1 MRSVDLDVESAVF
14 IRVTGNGSELG
25 DFAAG
30 LDPRGMDGIRSIRRE
45 AFLTVFDAGV
55 QFAGD
60 VLIESAAETNVE
72 ALTTVANCQD
82 WFSGGEGVLEDCEIG
97 FFPVRVGIVRLCV
110 ARSVV
115 ERRVHVG
122 RAPGKNEGVQIL
134 DFGDKLFRWELQGYG
149 NVRASG
155 FLDGVKIIL
164 ELARYPIGLFVG
176 GAPGDAHTGAGGG
189 A

>member
-72 ALTTVANCQD
+72 ALTTVANCQSLNVCLGGTNVEALTTVANCQD
-82 WFSGGEGVLEDCEIG
+82 WFSE
-97 FFPVRVGIVRLCV
+97 P
-110 ARSVV
+110 
-115 ERRVHVG
+115 
-122 RAPGKNEGVQIL
+122 Q
-134 DFGDKLFRWELQGYG
+134 
-149 NVRASG
+149 
-155 FLDGVKIIL
+155 
-164 ELARYPIGLFVG
+164 
-176 GAPGDAHTGAGGG
+176 
-189 A
+189 